1 MVERTSQPT
10 NSYERRAGTFP
21 PEAHQRRVRAAGFHA
36 SEAFQH
42 HRPRQPPPAQFR
54 ERAYGLE
61 LAHTVRRVHPA
72 DAVRAE
78 ASFGCDGDEVQV
90 LVVAGRLHERPVP
103 LPGVHRI
110 EQGEAEQ
117 APVFD
122 FSHASDALGIVGD
135 QGVPE
140 TPRDIA
146 DVQVASV
153 VCMVYALREGVAAT
167 LLAANEDFEP
177 ALKLLFNEN
186 SYALVNSF
194 GSTPEGLGVPQSIL
208 EPERAVITLATYT
221 LVFFLIQAP
230 LLRRRDVA

>member
-1 MVERTSQPT
+1 M
-10 NSYERRAGTFP
+10 
-21 PEAHQRRVRAAGFHA
+21 
-36 SEAFQH
+36 
-42 HRPRQPPPAQFR
+42 
-54 ERAYGLE
+54 L
-61 LAHTVRRVHPA
+61 RVHLQ
-72 DAVRAE
+72 AE
-78 ASFGCDGDEVQV
+78 
-90 LVVAGRLHERPVP
+90 
-103 LPGVHRI
+103 PGVHRI

-117 APVFD
+117 APVFV
-122 FSHASDALGIVGD
+122 FSHANDALGIVGD

-146 DVQVASV
+146 DVQVAGV